1 MITRRCTFLSRLW
14 VAALALLLLAG
25 CSRAAALGEAFSL
38 REGETARVGGTG
50 LTLAI
55 EQIGN
60 EQPGLQETM
69 DGFVFLQVTVEG
81 EGEGTVY
88 LEVGERE
95 RAGGYE
101 IHLNSVV
108 SDGEGWRCELVV
120 TR

>member
-1 MITRRCTFLSRLW
+1 MTTRRRTLLSWLW
-14 VAALALLLLAG
+14 TAALALLVLAG
-25 CSRAAALGEAFSL
+25 CSRAASVGEAFSL
-38 REGETARVGGTG
+38 REGETVRVGGTG

-81 EGEGTVY
+81 EGERTVY

-101 IHLNSVV
+101 IHLVEV
-108 SDGEGWRCELVV
+108 TPDGEDWRCELVV
-120 TR
+120 RR